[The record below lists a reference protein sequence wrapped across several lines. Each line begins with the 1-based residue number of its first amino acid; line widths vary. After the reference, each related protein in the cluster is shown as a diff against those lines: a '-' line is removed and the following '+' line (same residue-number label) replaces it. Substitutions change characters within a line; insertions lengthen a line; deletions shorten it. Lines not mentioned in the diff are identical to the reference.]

1 MPFRVCVLCHSKR
14 DLCRGALTQGPNT
27 CNHAD
32 ARARGGLPTP
42 RGGCRRGVFGHTL
55 GVKVVLSF
63 ERAATSWNQA
73 RLRKRTSLRGWPKAA
88 LRHGAAQRRPCRRRS
103 MLRLCSLQR
112 GRSMGRV
119 ASIGEGH
126 GDDGGQVII
135 FVGVVPHM
143 LATWYW
149 RDPQRGVILVGE
161 AALCIIRTTRRRPS
175 MEALSIIMVSEV
187 RPGPGPPPKSAPLHV
202 LGMSS
207 SVPSSARSKAAWGRR
222 LRGEREAGRPGAPPH
237 EDGTESRLR
246 PPKHQPFSCLAARVR
261 RACRERVRAASRL
274 ALTCVLTLLPHPRP
288 SSSSLEE
295 SGSTGAAV

>member
-1 MPFRVCVLCHSKR
+1 MAPRRDGHAADDRCFVCAVFSVE
-14 DLCRGALTQGPNT
+14 GAWGASLRSVKAMGTMADRSSSSLASSLT
-27 CNHAD
+27 CW
-32 ARARGGLPTP
+32 
-42 RGGCRRGVFGHTL
+42 RRGTGET
-55 GVKVVLSF
+55 
-63 ERAATSWNQA
+63 
-73 RLRKRTSLRGWPKAA
+73 
-88 LRHGAAQRRPCRRRS
+88 RS
-103 MLRLCSLQR
+103 
-112 GRSMGRV
+112 
-119 ASIGEGH
+119 AEG
-126 GDDGGQVII
+126 
-135 FVGVVPHM
+135 
-143 LATWYW
+143 T
-149 RDPQRGVILVGE
+149 VILVGE

-187 RPGPGPPPKSAPLHV
+187 RPGPGLSPKSAPLHV